1 MEKTE
6 KWISYVV
13 TRNTKLDYN
22 KRESEIK
29 TREVVV
35 IKEYEQNG
43 AH

>member
-1 MEKTE
+1 MLLRETQNS
-6 KWISYVV
+6 IHI
-13 TRNTKLDYN
+13 

-35 IKEYEQNG
+35 IKENEQNG

>member
-22 KRESEIK
+22 KRKSEIK

-35 IKEYEQNG
+35 IKENEQNG